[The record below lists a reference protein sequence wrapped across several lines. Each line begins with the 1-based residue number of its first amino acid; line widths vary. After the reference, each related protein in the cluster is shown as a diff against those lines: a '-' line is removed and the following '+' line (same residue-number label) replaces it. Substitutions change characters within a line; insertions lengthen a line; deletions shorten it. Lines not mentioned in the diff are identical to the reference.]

1 MGASERDIGDDGGGG
16 AKWPLMTGV
25 RVFHV
30 HCTCNVRGEAQ
41 LKDKEYL

>member
-1 MGASERDIGDDGGGG
+1 MGASERDIGDDGRGG

-30 HCTCNVRGEAQ
+30 HCPPQPNPTV
-41 LKDKEYL
+41 LVM